1 MLKTLTTVAS
11 VALPIE
17 ERWSIKRCRYAPDG
31 SSAGRVCIATGTH
44 GDEMMGQLIIYLVQ
58 QHIGEHPDA
67 LRGTVDFYPML
78 NPLGLDIGERLVPSG
93 TRLDMNRAFPGS
105 PNGTPLEYM
114 CHQVIQDM
122 RGADLV
128 LDLHASA
135 RNKSELYE
143 VRVSAKEAERL
154 LPRVRALCP
163 QLIWVYPD
171 KGSFSASLTGALGAV
186 GTDAVILEADER
198 RRLPQEIAISVVD
211 GIFCKL
217 KEMGIWAGDAIAAPD
232 ASADIPT
239 VRMHGDRRARRR
251 RPRDRQ
257 GAVRGARVQPAQLF
271 LRVSRHADRQDQKG
285 AGMKKDILFTL
296 PSYFRDDMSIMAYR
310 FGKGEKTCAVVGA
323 LRGDEVQQ
331 LYVCARLVSFLR
343 EVEKEDGIQPGKSV
357 MIVPTA
363 IGASMNEGSRL
374 WEPENMDINRRFPGD
389 PTGSTTER
397 ITDAL
402 LERVKN
408 YRYGV
413 QLTSFYQPGS
423 FVPHVRMMDTGRQN
437 PDLGCEFGLPYV
449 YVRTPRDYDQ
459 TTLNYN
465 WQLCGTQAYSLYAGK
480 TREID
485 EAAADQSLRAIVRF
499 LNSRGVIRS
508 ETAPGHA
515 SSIIA
520 NADMTSV
527 SATSAG
533 LLRRVKFAG
542 AHVRR
547 GEQLAFIINPCD
559 GSVREVLKAPVTGML
574 FFMQDG
580 PFITEHSPVF
590 QVLAGA

>member
-1 MLKTLTTVAS
+1 
-11 VALPIE
+11 
-17 ERWSIKRCRYAPDG
+17 
-31 SSAGRVCIATGTH
+31 
-44 GDEMMGQLIIYLVQ
+44 
-58 QHIGEHPDA
+58 
-67 LRGTVDFYPML
+67 
-78 NPLGLDIGERLVPSG
+78 
-93 TRLDMNRAFPGS
+93 MN
-105 PNGTPLEYM
+105 
-114 CHQVIQDM
+114 
-122 RGADLV
+122 
-128 LDLHASA
+128 
-135 RNKSELYE
+135 
-143 VRVSAKEAERL
+143 
-154 LPRVRALCP
+154 
-163 QLIWVYPD
+163 
-171 KGSFSASLTGALGAV
+171 
-186 GTDAVILEADER
+186 
-198 RRLPQEIAISVVD
+198 
-211 GIFCKL
+211 
-217 KEMGIWAGDAIAAPD
+217 
-232 ASADIPT
+232 
-239 VRMHGDRRARRR
+239 
-251 RPRDRQ
+251 
-257 GAVRGARVQPAQLF
+257 
-271 LRVSRHADRQDQKG
+271 
-285 AGMKKDILFTL
+285 
-296 PSYFRDDMSIMAYR
+296 IMAYR

-343 EVEKEDGIQPGKSV
+343 EVEKEDGVQPGKSV
-357 MIVPTA
+357 MIVPTV

-389 PTGSTTER
+389 VTGSTTER
-397 ITDAL
+397 IAGAL
-402 LERVKN
+402 LDRLKN

-449 YVRTPRDYDQ
+449 YVRTPRSYDQ

-485 EAAADQSLRAIVRF
+485 EAAADQTLRAIVRF

-508 ETAPGHA
+508 ETAPGHP
-515 SSIIA
+515 STIIT
-520 NADMTSV
+520 NADMISV

-533 LLRRVKFAG
+533 LLRRIKFAG